1 MTTFTDSIKAFEV
14 TPQKVLI
21 SDINRQILVDWM
33 IEITSGSSYFFDD
46 TVHYAVSYMD
56 RYLTKKVSPTLQKLA
71 ATCVFI
77 ASKFNDIYPVSI
89 EDVLYFTST
98 VYLTKNELLNMEADI
113 LTVLNFELAKP
124 NIKTFILNSSP
135 AININADKAL
145 MMTPSKKPSEI
156 ASDILENNFEI
167 YIPSQF
173 TAINDKHKQ
182 SKKRKLVE

>member
-21 SDINRQILVDWM
+21 SDSNRQILVDWM
-33 IEITSGSSYFFDD
+33 IEITSGPSTFDD

-56 RYLTKKVSPTLQKLA
+56 RYLAKKVSPTLQKLA

-77 ASKFNDIYPVSI
+77 ASKFNEIYPFSI
-89 EDVLYFTST
+89 EEVLYFTSK
-98 VYLTKNELLNMEADI
+98 VDFTKKELLDMEADI

-135 AININADKAL
+135 AINIIADKAL
-145 MMTPSKKPSEI
+145 MMTPLKKASEV
-156 ASDILENNFEI
+156 ASDILENNFEVD
-167 YIPSQF
+167 IPLKF
-173 TAINDKHKQ
+173 TAINEKHKQ
-182 SKKRKLVE
+182 SKKRKLME